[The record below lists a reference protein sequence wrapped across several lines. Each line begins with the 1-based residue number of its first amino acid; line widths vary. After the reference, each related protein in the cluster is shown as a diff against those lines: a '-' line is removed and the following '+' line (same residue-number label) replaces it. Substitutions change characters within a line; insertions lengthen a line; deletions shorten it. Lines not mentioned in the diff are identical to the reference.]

1 MNRVKPF
8 IYRSVYSTVQRKR
21 GMETNFNNI
30 QEVNKE
36 NPFKVPENYFARFN
50 EEIMQRLPEKEFV
63 PPRKV
68 SLWEKAKPWVYLAAV
83 LAGLYF
89 TITFVTRSPEEGGLF
104 SSRKEAPVSTTME
117 SASDSYWSTVCI
129 TEEEF
134 YQYLEDQ
141 LISDGYYDYLYHQV
155 YQ

>member
-1 MNRVKPF
+1 MNHVKPF
-8 IYRSVYSTVQRKR
+8 TYRSVYSSVQCKSS
-21 GMETNFNNI
+21 METKFNNL
-30 QEVNKE
+30 QEMNRE
-36 NPFKVPENYFARFN
+36 NPFKVPENYFVRFN
-50 EEIMQRLPEKEFV
+50 EEIMHRLPEKEFV

-68 SLWEKAKPWVYLAAV
+68 SLWEKAKPWVYMAAM

-89 TITFVTRSPEEGGLF
+89 TITFVTRSPEGGLL
-104 SSRKEAPVSTTME
+104 SSRKDAPVPTTMD
-117 SASDSYWSTVCI
+117 SATDSYWSTVYI

-141 LISDGYYDYLYHQV
+141 LVSDGYYDYLYYQV